1 MVGPVSNIK
10 DQAKLLEQT
19 IYTNAT
25 LDSKGLFVSQSSFST
40 CKELVYSILLRSS
53 EMRH

>member
-25 LDSKGLFVSQSSFST
+25 LDNKGL
-40 CKELVYSILLRSS
+40 
-53 EMRH
+53 